1 MKISDFDI
9 SSRFY
14 GEEKLSG
21 FESGLA
27 GWSFSGRILVQ
38 VTGYCLGSDLGLGQ
52 KFKVIVFG

>member
-21 FESGLA
+21 LESGLA
-27 GWSFSGRILVQ
+27 GWSFSGKSLVQ
-38 VTGYCLGSDLGLGQ
+38 VTG
-52 KFKVIVFG
+52 